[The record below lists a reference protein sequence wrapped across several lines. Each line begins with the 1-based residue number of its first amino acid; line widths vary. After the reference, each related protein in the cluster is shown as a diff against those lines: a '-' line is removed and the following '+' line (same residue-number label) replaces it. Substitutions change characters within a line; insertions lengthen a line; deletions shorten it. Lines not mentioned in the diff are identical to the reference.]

1 MLQSGQALSGR
12 FTLVRR
18 LGAGGSAEVWLA
30 QDREQ
35 GRLVAVKVLAAH
47 LSRNE
52 AAVAALARECE
63 HVTALDHPGILRV
76 DGLHR
81 SDEHAWIAM
90 EYASG
95 GDLSSLR
102 GRSCFEV
109 LRAVIPIAGALAFA
123 HERGVVHRDVKPSNV
138 LRMSD
143 GETKLADFGMA
154 LALDALPAPRAGLGS
169 KYSMSP
175 QQAAGAPASVADDVY
190 AFGAML
196 YELLSGY
203 PPYYAEGGAK
213 RAQPPAPL
221 PQSVPPALARLI
233 MQSLAE
239 SVADRPADMRTVE
252 RELTEVLA
260 TLPPPTIVNAVN
272 ERPVVNIE
280 PPRVRPPGGQQGEPL
295 RPQWNR
301 SADRGREERHGRWF
315 GGARALAAGGVTF
328 AIAGIVLVFFV
339 LPRWVEQE
347 RPTLGTPVA
356 VVPTEPEPQ
365 EKKEIDYAELARAKQ
380 RAEDLRGPI
389 DERLQKLTA
398 RAAEQWGGEEYERV
412 KSEVAKADEDLEA
425 RQYVAAADR
434 LATLDPL
441 LTTLE
446 QRAEEVLERELKAG
460 ALALEQG
467 RSEDARAAFEL
478 AAKIEPGNQVAS
490 RGLKRASTLDEV
502 LALLARAERL
512 EREGDRNAAIGE
524 FRKALALDNEARRA
538 SEGIARIEA
547 QLASDAFASAMA
559 RGFSA
564 LAQKDYSGA
573 RNAFEAARKIR
584 PGAPEIAQALRQI
597 EQEQRTGVIAAK
609 LEAARE
615 HESSERWADALE
627 EYRAVLELDPTVA
640 DAQEGLA
647 RVTPRAQLNEQLELY
662 LTQPERLFSQPV
674 RAAAAQL
681 LERARAIP
689 NPGPVLTRQ
698 VATLSEWLAR
708 AEVPVKV
715 ALESDNL
722 TSVTIYRVGELGT
735 FSQRSL
741 ELVPGTYTVVGTRP
755 GYRDVRRQIQVLPG
769 ATLEPI
775 VIR

>member
-30 QDREQ
+30 QDREH

-52 AAVAALARECE
+52 AAIAALARECE
-63 HVTALDHPGILRV
+63 HVAALDHPSILRV
-76 DGLHR
+76 DGLNR
-81 SDEHAWIAM
+81 SGEHAWIVM

-102 GRSCFEV
+102 GRSCVEV

-123 HERGVVHRDVKPSNV
+123 HERGIVHRDVKPSNV

-143 GETKLADFGMA
+143 GEPKLADFGMA
-154 LALDALPAPRAGLGS
+154 LALDALPAPDAGLGS

-203 PPYYAEGGAK
+203 PPYYADGGAK
-213 RAQPPAPL
+213 RAQHPAPL
-221 PQSVPPALARLI
+221 PQSVPPALVRLI

-301 SADRGREERHGRWF
+301 SADRGREEGRGRRF
-315 GGARALAAGGVTF
+315 GGALAAGGATLAV
-328 AIAGIVLVFFV
+328 AGIVLVFFV

-347 RPTLGTPVA
+347 RPTLETPVT
-356 VVPTEPEPQ
+356 VLPPEPEQ

-380 RAEDLRGPI
+380 RVEDLRGPI

-412 KSEVAKADEDLEA
+412 KSELAKADEEFEA
-425 RQYVAAADR
+425 REYVAAADR

-446 QRAEEVLERELKAG
+446 QRAAEVLKRELQAG

-478 AAKIEPGNQVAS
+478 AAKIEPGNQVAA

-502 LALLARAERL
+502 LGLLARAERL
-512 EREGDRNAAIGE
+512 EKEGQKHEAIEE
-524 FRKALALDNEARRA
+524 FRKALALDSEARRA

-564 LAQKDYSGA
+564 LAQRDYSGA
-573 RNAFEAARKIR
+573 RSAFEAARKIR
-584 PGAPEIAQALRQI
+584 PDAPEIAQALRQI

-615 HESSERWADALE
+615 HESSERWADALK
-627 EYRAVLELDPTVA
+627 EYRAALELDPTVA
-640 DAQEGLA
+640 DAQEGVT

-674 RAAAAQL
+674 RAAAAQA

-722 TSVTIYRVGELGT
+722 TSVTIYRVGQLGT